1 MDTRIYICTHKAFTP
16 PEGDLFHILHVG
28 SALHEDLGYERDDT
42 GDNISEKNNSFC
54 ELTGVY
60 WVWKNIS
67 CDIVG
72 ICHYR
77 RYFVEDEDFLS
88 NDRIE
93 ELLSEGYD
101 VILPPS
107 NFAPE
112 GSIRKQYSKN
122 HFDKDLDILR
132 DIISELSPK
141 SVPAYDLFFHCN
153 LMSAWNMLI
162 TRKEI
167 YDDYCNWLFPI
178 LFEAEKRIDI
188 SSYDQKQSRLF
199 GYLSERLLNVYF
211 LTHSFK
217 IYEAEVRLMNA
228 EDAYN
233 QQKKMDYI
241 DRLLRLKIRDLL
253 IIYASGN
260 HVNLVETVPK
270 PLDTHGKLPVWVCWW
285 QGFENAPEL
294 VKTCRESWYKFLPS
308 DQMEIREITMEN
320 YTDYISF
327 PQWILERHRQGEIT
341 LTMLSDML
349 RMELLYRYGGLW
361 MDATYFLCAPLPKEI
376 TELSFFTLRAEE
388 AHWKT
393 DITEGLWSGNFLKI
407 EAGALLPQFVMNAF
421 YYYFIENP
429 SPADYYMI
437 DHFIRIA
444 YDDLSEVRSMIDACP
459 CSQPEV
465 MALQPLLG
473 EPFVETD
480 FKKLRETTSIFKLN
494 YRIPLSEETMFG
506 LKTFWS
512 HIRSLV

>member
-1 MDTRIYICTHKAFTP
+1 MDTRIYICTHKTFTP
-16 PEGDLFHILHVG
+16 PEGEIFRPLHVG
-28 SALHEDLGYERDDT
+28 SALHEDLGYERDDS
-42 GDNISEKNNSFC
+42 GDNISSKNGSFC

-60 WVWKNIS
+60 WIWKNIS

-88 NDRIE
+88 KDRIE
-93 ELLSEGYD
+93 ELLNGDYD

-112 GSIRKQYSKN
+112 GNIRNQYSEN
-122 HFDKDLDILR
+122 HFEKDLDVLR
-132 DIISELSPK
+132 DILAEFSPE
-141 SVPAYDLFFHCN
+141 SVSTYDFFFHCN
-153 LMSAWNMLI
+153 LMACWNMII

-167 YDDYCNWLFPI
+167 FDDYCSWVFPI

-211 LTHSFK
+211 LRHSLR
-217 IYEAEVRLMNA
+217 IYKADVRLMDP

-233 QQKKMDYI
+233 QKKTLEYI
-241 DRLLRLKIRDLL
+241 DRLLRIKIRDLL
-253 IIYASGN
+253 TIYKSGN
-260 HVNLVETVPK
+260 RVNLVETAPK

-285 QGFENAPEL
+285 QGFDNAPAL
-294 VKTCRESWYKFLPS
+294 VKTCRESWYKNLPL
-308 DQMEIREITMEN
+308 DQMEIHEITMEN
-320 YTDYISF
+320 YTDYVSF
-327 PQWILERHRQGEIT
+327 PQWILDRHRNEEIT

-361 MDATYFLCAPLPKEI
+361 MDATYYLSAPLPKEI
-376 TELSFFTLRAEE
+376 SELSFYTIRADK

-393 DITEGLWSGNFLKI
+393 DITDGLWSGNFLKI

-437 DHFIRIA
+437 DYFIRIA
-444 YDDLSEVRSMIDACP
+444 YDDLPEVRSMIDTCP
-459 CSQPEV
+459 YSQPEV
-465 MALQPLLG
+465 MALQDLLR
-473 EPFVETD
+473 EAYED
-480 FKKLRETTSIFKLN
+480 AEFKKLQETTTIFKLN
-494 YRIPLSEETMFG
+494 YRFLLSEETMFG
-506 LKTFWS
+506 FKTFWS
-512 HIRSLV
+512 HIRSQL